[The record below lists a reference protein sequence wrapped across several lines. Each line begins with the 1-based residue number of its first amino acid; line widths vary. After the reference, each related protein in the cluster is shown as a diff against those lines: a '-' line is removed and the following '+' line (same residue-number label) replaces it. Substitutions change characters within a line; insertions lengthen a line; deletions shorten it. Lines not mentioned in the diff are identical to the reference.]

1 MPSSS
6 QEKEARYRA
15 NLSEAR
21 ELKKANKPLE
31 AHHESALAKYNR
43 KLDNRKSNRQAKQAE
58 GIATVQKAIS
68 KVKPQTSKPQEPEFT
83 PTTFKGARARTLS
96 NFPNTL
102 NEDST
107 HHDAMAE
114 AMYHLTDKV
123 NDAPSH
129 ITKNIDNMLAKGTDS
144 LEASQSAHERGDVT
158 AAKEHMQKAA
168 NHFSLATS
176 EMGNRGILGNSSDK
190 IKNFVKA
197 QAHSYVSS
205 TVPGTGAAPHE
216 GFVPPKKKSVA
227 KKPASTTSSSE
238 SLANSFDSLPADR
251 SFGSSLGKQFEQQ
264 GGYRTGKEHMDNA
277 VIGMME
283 GRY

>member
-15 NLSEAR
+15 NLAEAR

-43 KLDNRKSNRQAKQAE
+43 KLDNRKANRQTKQAE
-58 GIATVQKAIS
+58 GIATAQKAIS
-68 KVKPQTSKPQEPEFT
+68 KVKPQISKPQEPEFT

-114 AMYHLTDKV
+114 AMYHLTDKL
-123 NDAPSH
+123 NDTPSH

-144 LEASQSAHERGDVT
+144 LEASQNAHEKGDVT

-176 EMGNRGILGNSSDK
+176 EMGNRGVLGNTSDK

-205 TVPGTGAAPHE
+205 TITGTGAAPHE
-216 GFVPPKKKSVA
+216 EFVPPKKKSVT
-227 KKPASTTSSSE
+227 KKAISTTPSSE
-238 SLANSFDSLPADR
+238 SLANSFDSLPDDHN
-251 SFGSSLGKQFEQQ
+251 FGSSLGTKFTGQDLISKQI
-264 GGYRTGKEHMDNA
+264 EHFA
-277 VIGMME
+277 RGTY
-283 GRY
+283 G